1 MSVKAVGRW
10 WGAVDELRAKLE
22 RYAEALFAEGGIL
35 SQVLPGYRPRHV
47 QRELYRVL
55 VESFLTGRPLLA
67 EATTGTGK
75 TLAYL
80 LAASLYAVLAED
92 TVVVATHTLPL
103 QEQIVNRE
111 WPVAREALRQLGL
124 PVPRLEIARGRGNY
138 VCLRRLFAW
147 AEPILTGHA
156 RSSEVSYVPLAVEL
170 VGQALELEEGLRDEF
185 PQKIPGEVWEEIR
198 ADPDDCLHHAS
209 PYYSRCY
216 VQRAR
221 RRLAE
226 AEVVVTNHALY
237 LTDVA
242 RNRAGESGVLPPHG
256 RVLFDEAHRL
266 ADVFPAF
273 FGREITLGR
282 AYALYD
288 EVRRRRR
295 AWVNHAFPNEG
306 ERAHLLYLLENF
318 LVGFRKTF
326 EEIVRRAFSAAAV
339 EGNGLLPSFGDGEGM
354 ERAGRLAPPFDV
366 SRHERAA
373 YEVLR
378 NFLTR
383 KREEFDASDPGA
395 VGIRGFLRRL
405 DALEQDLS
413 FFLAGEGGDAWV
425 YGWSFSGLEVRR
437 GEATKGDPLFPASSG
452 AEVQSLTASP
462 SPENV
467 VFFARPLDAGE
478 VLGDHWEKVAPVF
491 LSATLAVAGEVDL
504 FAREM
509 GLRTYTKFLAEPP
522 PGTFGRILYVGMR
535 EGPFPPAGTRAPDHH
550 TPFVTEKLKE
560 LYPYLGGKVL
570 VLFTNFRAIEEVAAS
585 LSPWAEAE
593 GVEVLA
599 HTPASSREELL
610 ERFRQ
615 APRALLLGNDTFWEG
630 IDLRG
635 DSLRA
640 VVITKIPFP
649 NPRDPLVAALAARHS
664 GGVGDEFRAYML
676 PKAIVKLRQGL
687 GRLIRHETDRGV
699 VVFLDPRLFRRS
711 YGRLIL
717 SSLPHGPW
725 GEIGDIPI
733 FFAEASREG
742 EGKTGDAASSPL

>member
-1 MSVKAVGRW
+1 M
-10 WGAVDELRAKLE
+10 DELRTQLE
-22 RYAEALFAEGGIL
+22 GYADSLFAEGGIL
-35 SQVLPGYRPRHV
+35 SRILPGYRPRSV
-47 QRELYRVL
+47 QRELFHAL
-55 VESFLTGRPLLA
+55 IGSLLSGRPLLA

-92 TVVVATHTLPL
+92 KVVVATHTLPL

-124 PVPRLEIARGRGNY
+124 SVPRLEIARGRGNY

-156 RSSEVSYVPLAVEL
+156 RGAGTPYVPLAVEL
-170 VGQALELEEGLRDEF
+170 VGQAPDLKEGLREEF
-185 PQKIPGEVWEEIR
+185 AGKIPAEVWEEIR
-198 ADPDDCLHHAS
+198 ADPEDCLYHAS
-209 PYYSRCY
+209 PYYDRCY

-242 RNRAGESGVLPPHG
+242 RTRAGEAGVLPPHG
-256 RVLFDEAHRL
+256 RVLFDEAHRM

-295 AWVNHAFPNEG
+295 AWVNHAFPAEG

-318 LVGFRKTF
+318 FVGFRATF
-326 EEIVRRAFSAAAV
+326 GEIVRRV
-339 EGNGLLPSFGDGEGM
+339 LPSSALEGSGSDLPSGGIEEG
-354 ERAGRLAPPFDV
+354 ERAGRLTPPFDV
-366 SRHERAA
+366 PRHEREA
-373 YEVLR
+373 YELLR

-395 VGIRGFLRRL
+395 AGIRGFLRRL
-405 DALEQDLS
+405 DALVQDLE
-413 FFLAGEGGDAWV
+413 FFLGGEGGDAWV
-425 YGWSFSGLEVRR
+425 YGWSASGSEGRR
-437 GEATKGDPLFPASSG
+437 AAPTEADAFYTSSLDKGARVTSSAESQDRNVSPASEG
-452 AEVQSLTASP
+452 VT
-462 SPENV
+462 
-467 VFFARPLDAGE
+467 FFARPLDAGE
-478 VLGDHWEKVAPVF
+478 VLGDHWEKVTPLF

-509 GLRTYTKFLAEPP
+509 GLRSYSTFLAEPP
-522 PGTFGRILYVGMR
+522 PGTFGQLLYIGVR
-535 EGPFPPAGTRAPDHH
+535 EGPFPPAGFRAPDLH

-560 LYPYLGGKVL
+560 FYPYLGGKVL
-570 VLFTNFRAIEEVAAS
+570 VLFTNFRAIEEVAAT
-585 LSPWAEAE
+585 LSSWAEAE
-593 GVEVLA
+593 GVELLA
-599 HTPASSREELL
+599 HSPESSRDDLL
-610 ERFRQ
+610 ERFRR
-615 APRALLLGNDTFWEG
+615 ASRALLLGNDTFWEG

-635 DSLRA
+635 ESLRA

-664 GGVGDEFRAYML
+664 GGRGDEFRSYML

-717 SSLPHGPW
+717 QSLPRGAW
-725 GEIGDIPI
+725 GEVGDVPA
-733 FFAEASREG
+733 FFAAASGERGSEA
-742 EGKTGDAASSPL
+742 GDAASSPV